1 MNWRNFK
8 TDSEGFKGSKGF
20 KPPEPPPIK
29 PLKPLKPTEG
39 ILKNDDP
46 APPDLFTLIGETL
59 AEIDRRGRHWTSWRK
74 SLTQEQRQRL
84 KALEREIDRAA
95 LAEDR
100 RRLESALEA
109 YRKFTLSRPDQ
120 AGRTDG

>member
-1 MNWRNFK
+1 MTNID
-8 TDSEGFKGSKGF
+8 TPG
-20 KPPEPPPIK
+20 
-29 PLKPLKPTEG
+29 
-39 ILKNDDP
+39 
-46 APPDLFTLIGETL
+46 DLHRLIGETL
-59 AEIDRRGRHWTSWRK
+59 AEIDRQGRPWTGWRK

-84 KALEREIDRAA
+84 KALEQEIDRAA

-120 AGRTDG
+120 AGRIDG